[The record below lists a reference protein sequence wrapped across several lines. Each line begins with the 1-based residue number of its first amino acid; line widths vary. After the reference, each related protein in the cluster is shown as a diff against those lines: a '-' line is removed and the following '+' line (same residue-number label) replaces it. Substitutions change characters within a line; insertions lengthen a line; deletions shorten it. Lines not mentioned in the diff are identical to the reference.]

1 MPDLCPSNRP
11 FMHPNN
17 QQPHFTLSEREKEII
32 GLLAEG
38 LSSKLIANHLGLSKH
53 TVDTHR
59 RNLIRKTGAKNT
71 LELAAYCV
79 KAGIV

>member
-1 MPDLCPSNRP
+1 MDADN
-11 FMHPNN
+11 FN
-17 QQPHFTLSEREKEII
+17 LSQREKEII
-32 GLLAEG
+32 GRLAEG
-38 LSSKLIANHLGLSKH
+38 LSSKQIADRLGLSKH

-79 KAGIV
+79 KNGIV